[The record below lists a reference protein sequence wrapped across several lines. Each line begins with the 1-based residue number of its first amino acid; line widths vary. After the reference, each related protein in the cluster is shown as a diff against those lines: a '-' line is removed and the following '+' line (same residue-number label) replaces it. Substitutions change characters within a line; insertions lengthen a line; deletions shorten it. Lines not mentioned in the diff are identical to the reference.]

1 MSWRHRAACIGQ
13 PIALFFQDRGR
24 NDQTLKARAL
34 CRDCPVRLDCLD
46 FAMSFPD
53 KASPASTAASPKPNA
68 EECGIHAT
76 PADYDAE

>member
-1 MSWRHRAACIGQ
+1 MMSWRHRAACIGQ

-53 KASPASTAASPKPNA
+53 KELP
-68 EECGIHAT
+68 GIYGGLTETERRRMRYSRHT
-76 PADYDAE
+76 G